1 MISEKNFSMKISLDD
16 NLLLISCSI
25 VYLVYS
31 NSLEPLRWKLE
42 GILLASGVKTNGIFN
57 K

>member
-1 MISEKNFSMKISLDD
+1 MISEKNFSMKISLDH

-25 VYLVYS
+25 VYLVYG

>member
-25 VYLVYS
+25 VYLVYG
-31 NSLEPLRWKLE
+31 NSLEPLRWKLK